1 MGRLIV
7 VIVIVGAVVYAWNK
21 GWIAQWFNSALD
33 SSIDGVRSTQR
44 QATKVRPADPGA
56 PEAEKK

>member
-7 VIVIVGAVVYAWNK
+7 VIVIVGAVAYAWNK